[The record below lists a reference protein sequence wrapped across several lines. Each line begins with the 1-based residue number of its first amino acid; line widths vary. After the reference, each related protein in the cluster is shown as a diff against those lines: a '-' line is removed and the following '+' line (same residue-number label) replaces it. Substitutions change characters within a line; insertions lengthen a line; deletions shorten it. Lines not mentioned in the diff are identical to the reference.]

1 MFAEYSL
8 PRLLTRVVL
17 TQLPFL
23 FLGLMLDQVAW
34 ALLVGAWWLLFWH
47 YKQLI
52 RLAHW
57 FWRDR
62 SLTPPHGSGSWEVI
76 FNGIYRMQG
85 KDRRRRA
92 QLAQMLSRFRE
103 GAEALPDATLV
114 LGQQGEIL
122 WGNTLAERLLGIHWP
137 KDAGNRIHNLLRHP
151 RFVKY
156 WRRGNFHDP
165 LELDSP
171 LNDDRTLEIR
181 IIPYGDSQR
190 LLIARDVTRVRQ
202 LEQMRREFVANV
214 SHELK
219 TPLTVLQGY
228 VEMMQMTSDPDSVLG
243 KQYRAMEDQSL
254 RMKTLI
260 DRLLTLSRIEAA
272 TDIDFEHPV
281 AMPAL
286 LEKVRKEAEELS
298 DGRHELLFEVDPA
311 LWLYGDEMQL
321 HSACA
326 NLVQNAIR
334 YSPEGGKVRVKWFLQ
349 GARGRFEVHDEGMG
363 IEPEHLPRLTER
375 FYRVDRAR
383 SRDTGG
389 SGLGLAIVKHAL
401 SHHNSQLLI
410 RSRPGEGS
418 CFAFELP
425 PSLVSVRRNE
435 SVTGTSSTG

>member
-8 PRLLTRVVL
+8 PRLLKRVVL
-17 TQLPFL
+17 MQLPFL
-23 FLGLMLDQVAW
+23 LLGLILDQLAW
-34 ALLVGAWWLLFWH
+34 ALLAGAWWLLFWH
-47 YKQLI
+47 YRQLI

-57 FWRDR
+57 LWRDR
-62 SLTPPHGSGSWEVI
+62 SLTPPHGSGSWEAI
-76 FNGIYRMQG
+76 FNGIYRLQG
-85 KDRRRRA
+85 KNRRRRA
-92 QLAQMLSRFRE
+92 HLAKLLSRFRE

-114 LGQQGEIL
+114 LSQQGEIL
-122 WGNTLAERLLGIHWP
+122 WGNKLAEHLLGIHWP

-156 WRRGNFHDP
+156 WRRNEFHDP
-165 LELDSP
+165 LELVSP
-171 LNDDRTLEIR
+171 VNDDRALEVR

-202 LEQMRREFVANV
+202 LEQMRRDFVANV

-228 VEMMQMTSDPDSVLG
+228 VEMMQMTCEADSLLG
-243 KQYRAMEDQSL
+243 KQYRAMEDQSQ
-254 RMKTLI
+254 RMKTLVE
-260 DRLLTLSRIEAA
+260 RLLTLSRIEAA

-286 LEKVRKEAEELS
+286 LDRVRQEAEELS
-298 DGRHELLFEVDPA
+298 DGHHQIRFEVDPT
-311 LWLYGDEMQL
+311 LWIYGDEMQM

-334 YSPEGGKVRVKWFLQ
+334 YSPEGGRVRVSWSLA
-349 GARGRFEVHDEGMG
+349 GGRGRFEVHDEGEG
-363 IEPEHLPRLTER
+363 IAPEHLPRLTER

-401 SHHNSQLLI
+401 SHHNSQLI
-410 RSRPGEGS
+410 VHSRRGEGS
-418 CFAFELP
+418 SFAFELP
-425 PSLVSVRRNE
+425 PSMVLRRHE
-435 SVTGTSSTG
+435 TVTGRSSAV